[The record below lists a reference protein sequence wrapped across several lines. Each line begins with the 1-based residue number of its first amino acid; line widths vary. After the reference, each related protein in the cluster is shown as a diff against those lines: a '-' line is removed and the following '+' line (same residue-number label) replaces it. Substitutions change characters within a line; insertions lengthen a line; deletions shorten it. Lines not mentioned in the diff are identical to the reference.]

1 MMMQMLQAGGAPLLT
16 DGQRTADQDNPR
28 GYFELEAVKRSKRDA
43 SWLEQAAGKAVKI
56 IHALLY
62 DLPLDRHYRVI
73 FMQRRVEE
81 VLRSQQAMLQRG
93 NRKGAEIAPE
103 RLARAF
109 RRQRDDAI
117 RYVREHTCFDV
128 LEVHYDQVISQ
139 PRDQAEAIRH
149 FLEWD
154 LDVDRMAARVDPSL
168 YRQKR

>member
-1 MMMQMLQAGGAPLLT
+1 MMMQMLQAGGAALLT
-16 DGQRTADQDNPR
+16 DGQRPADEDNPR
-28 GYFELEAVKRSKRDA
+28 GYLELEAVKRGKQDV
-43 SWLEQAAGKAVKI
+43 SWLDQSAGKAVKI

-109 RRQRDDAI
+109 QRQRDDAI
-117 RYVREHTCFDV
+117 RFLRERACFDV
-128 LEVHYDQVISQ
+128 LEVQYEQVIRQ
-139 PRDQAEAIRH
+139 PWDEAEAVRR
-149 FLEWD
+149 FLQWD

-168 YRQKR
+168 YRQKI